1 MLRWRPRK
9 VDCVGRIYGE
19 RCGGSGD
26 LSLRYVDDEE
36 WTVGDSGVG
45 GASALSAPRSWFG
58 GQTQS

>member
-1 MLRWRPRK
+1 VW
-9 VDCVGRIYGE
+9 GRIYGE